1 LGQLRE
7 AQIAA
12 ASLPHFEHQLKR
24 HKRRL
29 CRIVIDLDDA
39 RLHASSYNEDVRSA
53 DGARNPHLLPRCD
66 DFS

>member
-1 LGQLRE
+1 LRE
-7 AQIAA
+7 SQIAA
-12 ASLPHFEHQLKR
+12 VSRPHFEHQFECDAR
-24 HKRRL
+24 SL

-39 RLHASSYNEDVRSA
+39 HRHARSYNQGVRSA